1 MYFSL
6 TPDIQYDEKPVKFPF
21 SQSDYVVAK
30 NFFRRFKIDE
40 DKFSYS
46 VYFKRYA
53 IIEGDRLDLI
63 SERIYGTPNYDWVI
77 AITNN
82 MINPYFDW
90 PLPEW
95 QLRDLVDN
103 PDAIHHYETKELK
116 NQEGTTVLQAGLIV
130 DQAFVARP
138 YVYVNQ
144 TTPSLVYTQ
153 TAGSNVTTAVTNLD
167 QAIRENESKR
177 EIYLLK
183 NRYIEQFVRDFKEQ
197 NFYSRSTNYV
207 DNQLK
212 KAGV

>member
-46 VYFKRYA
+46 VFFKRYA
-53 IIEGDRLDLI
+53 IVEGDRLDLL
-63 SERIYGTPNYDWVI
+63 SEKTYGTPNYDWVI
-77 AITNN
+77 ALTNN
-82 MINPYFDW
+82 IINPYFDW
-90 PLPEW
+90 PLSEW

-103 PDAIHHYETKELK
+103 PDSIHHYETKELK
-116 NQEGTTVLQAGLIV
+116 NQEGQVVLEGGLTV
-130 DQAFVARP
+130 DQAFVGRP
-138 YVYVNQ
+138 YVYLNQ
-144 TTPSLVYTQ
+144 STPNLVYTQ
-153 TAGSNVTTAVTNLD
+153 IAGSNITTAVTNLD

-183 NRYIEQFVRDFKEQ
+183 DRYIQQFVRDFKEQ
-197 NFYSRSTNYV
+197 SFYSRSTNYV
-207 DNQLK
+207 DSQLK
-212 KAGV
+212 KSGV